1 MEKKLNKKRN
11 FKQKPWITKEIKNA
25 IEKKNRLFKMY
36 IKCVS
41 SNKNILHQEYKTY
54 RNSLSTLLKQRRKF
68 YYNNY
73 FRNNI
78 YNIKDTWKG
87 VKSIISS
94 NTKESGYPKIIINN
108 KGEYLTNPNDIANQF
123 NNFFC
128 SIAPTLQSNIK
139 PHFKSFHHYLTA
151 PCKESFLTS
160 PCTKKF

>member
-1 MEKKLNKKRN
+1 M
-11 FKQKPWITKEIKNA
+11 
-25 IEKKNRLFKMY
+25 
-36 IKCVS
+36 
-41 SNKNILHQEYKTY
+41 
-54 RNSLSTLLKQRRKF
+54 LL
-68 YYNNY
+68 NNY

-78 YNIKDTWKG
+78 YNIKNTQKG

-94 NTKESGYPKIIINN
+94 NIKGSESPKIIINN

-128 SIAPTLQSNIK
+128 SIAPTIQSNIK

-160 PCTKKF
+160 PCTISSFDYKKAIGTNHIPIKMLKLAKEKIDEHLFFIYNLSFTTGIFPDSF